1 MAIGSIPKLGTE
13 LFEFIKTKCE
23 NSGREGLLR
32 AVFGG

>member
-1 MAIGSIPKLGTE
+1 MAVCSVPKLGTE
-13 LFEFIKTKCE
+13 LFEFIKTICE